1 MKTTLPGNGP
11 ATIDMKTGAET
22 SGYSPF
28 RRLIPLILC
37 LPLLLGACA
46 LPPVAEAPLPTFTEA
61 VTPTEPAGTPTPT
74 IVWFPPTATF
84 TPFPSQLPM
93 SGASPTPESLPDYG
107 ELIFS
112 DSFDDEV
119 AWTTGRTTTGSA
131 SITNGELT
139 LAISQP
145 GGYLFSLRGQP
156 SLRSFYA
163 EITASPSLCK
173 GADAYGLLLRVT
185 ESLEFYRFSLSCDGQ
200 VRLDKYYNGRASSPQ
215 PPTPSAAVPPGA
227 PSSSRIGVWAAGR
240 EMRFYVN
247 GEHQFTVND
256 PSIESGQIGVFA
268 RSEGTTPVTINF
280 SDLVVYQPTN

>member
-1 MKTTLPGNGP
+1 M
-11 ATIDMKTGAET
+11 IYMKTGAET
-22 SGYSPF
+22 SSHSPS
-28 RRLIPLILC
+28 RRLISLILC
-37 LPLLLGACA
+37 LPLLLSACVSPSVAGA
-46 LPPVAEAPLPTFTEA
+46 PPPTLTQT
-61 VTPTEPAGTPTPT
+61 VTPTEAAGTATPT

-93 SGASPTPESLPDYG
+93 SGAPPTPESGPEFG

-112 DSFDDEV
+112 DSFDDDTV
-119 AWTTGRTTTGSA
+119 WTTGRSAAGSA

-139 LAISQP
+139 LAINQQ

-185 ESLEFYRFSLSCDGQ
+185 KSLEFYRFSLSCDGQ
-200 VRLDKYYNGRASSPQ
+200 VRLDKYVNGRASSPQ
-215 PPTPSAAVPPGA
+215 PPTPSSAVPPGA
-227 PSSSRIGVWAAGR
+227 PSSSRLGVWASGK

-280 SDLVVYQPTN
+280 SDLVVYQTAK